1 MCDLPAPCGLRTRRS
16 KCKVERQGMNAMHN
30 PSKVSAALSAMI
42 LAIVAASLLLGS
54 AGPLG
59 AQASPTI
66 SFGKSV
72 LQNAS
77 LPRPTSLQFGPDG
90 RLYVAQQNGTIKVYT
105 VAKNGANSYSATNTQ
120 TLNDIRSIPNHNDDG
135 TPMPQD
141 HIDFGK
147 RQ

>member
-1 MCDLPAPCGLRTRRS
+1 MGFVRS
-16 KCKVERQGMNAMHN
+16 
-30 PSKVSAALSAMI
+30 SSVSGVLSALSAVI
-42 LAIVAASLLLGS
+42 GAVVAAGLLLAS
-54 AGPLG
+54 AGGPSL

-105 VAKNGANSYSATNTQ
+105 VEKNGANSYSATNTQ
-120 TLNDIRSIPNHNDDG
+120 TLNNIRSIPNHNDDG

-141 HIDFGK
+141 H
-147 RQ
+147 